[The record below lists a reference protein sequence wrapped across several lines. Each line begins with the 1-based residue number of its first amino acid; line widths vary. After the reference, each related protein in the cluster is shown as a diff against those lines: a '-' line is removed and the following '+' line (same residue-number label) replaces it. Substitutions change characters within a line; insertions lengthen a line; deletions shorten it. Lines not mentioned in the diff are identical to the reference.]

1 MLYEYPAIFH
11 TIEEACR
18 ISFPNFGRIIQVAS
32 LFNVMTKSSVFLA
45 YIIYYYVDQV
55 LPNLTAVSSI
65 PNEKEL
71 VVLIQL
77 ELCLLYTSRCV

>member
-11 TIEEACR
+11 TIEESCR

-45 YIIYYYVDQV
+45 HIITNCGD
-55 LPNLTAVSSI
+55 
-65 PNEKEL
+65 KEL
-71 VVLIQL
+71 T
-77 ELCLLYTSRCV
+77 CADGGK